1 MILSKKE
8 LLMLLYES
16 SIIEE
21 KVAHP
26 RGSGAVSTGE
36 LEFPVVVSYEGSSEI
51 AYDQSELDD
60 ILDDIAPV
68 LGDDPGIPY
77 ALDALADVEAEDMP
91 VGLEIEQYGEGMKV
105 SKRRLQAIIKEEKEK
120 ILSEDAT
127 GRALSDLY
135 TAIDAMIAA
144 MGNEGALL
152 ELTGI
157 VEDWDNN
164 FGTVGEGEY

>member
-1 MILSKKE
+1 
-8 LLMLLYES
+8 
-16 SIIEE
+16 
-21 KVAHP
+21 
-26 RGSGAVSTGE
+26 
-36 LEFPVVVSYEGSSEI
+36 
-51 AYDQSELDD
+51 
-60 ILDDIAPV
+60 
-68 LGDDPGIPY
+68 
-77 ALDALADVEAEDMP
+77 
-91 VGLEIEQYGEGMKV
+91 MKV
-105 SKRRLQAIIKEEKEK
+105 SKRQLRAIIKEEKKK

-135 TAIDAMIAA
+135 TAIDAMILA